1 LKAFVLRASY
11 EAYDVSNAKIDSLER
26 FEASLDY
33 TIGEKE
39 LWALQLKYV
48 DGQDLDTWQDQK
60 QVTLGAGV
68 KY

>member
-1 LKAFVLRASY
+1 MFNASY
-11 EAYDVSNAKIDSLER
+11 ETYEVSNAKINSLTR
-26 FEASLDY
+26 FEASIDY

-48 DGQDLDTWQDQK
+48 DGQDLDTWQDQD
-60 QVTLGAGV
+60 QLTLGAGL